1 MMTAS
6 VALFALM
13 VLTFSDVVMRSAF
26 NMPIEAA
33 TELIRISIAII
44 VFSSLPVLSGSDQ
57 HIVVDLADPI
67 IDRLGLSRLRDGLV
81 TLACGVMLWLPAER
95 VVDLAERARSYG
107 DRTEYLNIPTFY
119 IAWFVAL
126 MTFVTAI
133 VSRRPRR
140 ARAAGAEKPWIFSDM
155 TESLIGFAAVL
166 VLVLLR
172 MPHCSFPWALWA

>member
-1 MMTAS
+1 MNFLRKLIHLVAAIPMMTAS

-13 VLTFSDVVMRSAF
+13 VLTFSDVVMRSAL

-33 TELIRISIAII
+33 TELIRIAIAII
-44 VFSSLPVLSGSDQ
+44 VFSALPLLSGSDQ

-81 TLACGVMLWLPAER
+81 TLACGLMLWLPAER

-107 DRTEYLNIPTFY
+107 DQTEYLNIPTFY

-133 VSRRPRR
+133 VLVVR
-140 ARAAGAEKPWIFSDM
+140 G
-155 TESLIGFAAVL
+155 
-166 VLVLLR
+166 VLVLLAPKSLGFFR
-172 MPHCSFPWALWA
+172 HD